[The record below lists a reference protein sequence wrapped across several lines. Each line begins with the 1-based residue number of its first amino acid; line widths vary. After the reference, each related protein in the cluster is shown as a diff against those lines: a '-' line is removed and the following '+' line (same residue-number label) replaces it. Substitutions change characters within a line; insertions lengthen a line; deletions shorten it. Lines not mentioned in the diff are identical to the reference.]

1 MRAPPPVAP
10 CDDRAVADI
19 GELRSDYD
27 WGTLD
32 ETDLPPSPIE
42 AVAAWVAHAVERG
55 LPEPGAM
62 VVSTATPD
70 GAVSSRTVLLRGLS
84 GGGLVFFSNRRSRK
98 GRELAVNPRCA
109 ALLRWD
115 VIHRQVTV
123 TGTAA
128 PTSDEESDAYFA
140 SRPRASRIGA
150 WASAQSEVLAGRAEL
165 EAEVAEVE
173 ARFAGQDVPRPP
185 HWGGYRIVPD
195 SVELWQ
201 GRPSRLHDRLRY
213 RRAGDGGDGGDGGL
227 WVVERLSP

>member
-1 MRAPPPVAP
+1 MT
-10 CDDRAVADI
+10 DLGGI
-19 GELRSDYD
+19 RSDYD

-32 ETDLPPSPIE
+32 EADLPPLPLD
-42 AVAAWVAHAVERG
+42 AVAAWVDQAVARG

-62 VVSTATPD
+62 VLSTATPD
-70 GAVSSRTVLLRGLS
+70 GAPSSRTVLLRGIS

-98 GRELAVNPRCA
+98 GGELAANPRCA

-115 VIHRQVTV
+115 AIHRQVTV
-123 TGTAA
+123 TGTAGV
-128 PTSDEESDAYFA
+128 TTDEESDAYFA
-140 SRPRASRIGA
+140 ARPRASRIGA
-150 WASAQSEVLAGRAEL
+150 WASAQSEVLAGRPAL
-165 EAEVAEVE
+165 EARVAEVE
-173 ARFAGQDVPRPP
+173 ERFSGRDVPRPP

-213 RRAGDGGDGGDGGL
+213 RRNGDGTL